1 MKTKFI
7 PIDYDYFD
15 LDGKNYIKIIGRDEK
30 GGRICAIDSCDTY
43 MGAILND
50 DVSTGQ
56 VNKLE
61 IIGKYVTFWIEDEL
75 LGVNIL
81 DVKCPFGK
89 HAKT

>member
-1 MKTKFI
+1 MQ
-7 PIDYDYFD
+7 
-15 LDGKNYIKIIGRDEK
+15 L
-30 GGRICAIDSCDTY
+30 
-43 MGAILND
+43 LND